1 MEFNNQ
7 YLSYEEYKSLG
18 GTLGEMPFNILEL
31 KARQIINER
40 TQNRLKDVKKI
51 PQEVKICVYDLIQI
65 INKYNNSNNSTS
77 SNISSENIDGYSVT
91 YKSGTELTD
100 EQKKQFN
107 ERIRYCM
114 SFQRSVLNHQMNIIK
129 KEVTIDEFRE
139 ALTWF
144 QVFSKR
150 TLHSLEN
157 IPGSC
162 L

>member
-40 TQNRLKDVKKI
+40 TQNRLKNIEEI

-91 YKSGTELTD
+91 YKSGTELTE
-100 EQKKQFN
+100 EQKKQYDDVMETDLYGVIVDN
-107 ERIRYCM
+107 TPILYLG
-114 SFQRSVLNHQMNIIK
+114 VNTNYY
-129 KEVTIDEFRE
+129 KEDLST
-139 ALTWF
+139 
-144 QVFSKR
+144 
-150 TLHSLEN
+150 
-157 IPGSC
+157 C
-162 L
+162 